1 MEIKVKLNGAGNIQQ
16 MENGDWCDLC
26 AAENVELKQGE
37 FKLISLGVAME
48 LPEGFEAHVLSR
60 SSTFKRWGILMVN
73 SMGIIDNSFCG
84 DNDVWQFP
92 ALATRDV
99 VIEAGSRIAQFRL
112 ERKMAPI
119 HPKFVERLGNK
130 DRGGFGSTGER

>member
-1 MEIKVKLNGAGNIQQ
+1 MEIKVKIIGAGNIQQ

-26 AAENVELKQGE
+26 AAETVGLKQGE

-48 LPEGFEAHVLSR
+48 LPEGFEAHVLPR

-119 HPKFVERLGNK
+119 HPKFVECLGNK

>member
-1 MEIKVKLNGAGNIQQ
+1 MEIKVKLTGSGNIQQ

-26 AAENVELKQGE
+26 AAETVELKQGE

-48 LPEGFEAHVLSR
+48 LPEGFEAHVLPR

-84 DNDVWQFP
+84 DNDVWQFL

-112 ERKMAPI
+112 VRKMAPI